1 MIILVAKG
9 RGRGRG
15 RGRGTRGGAR
25 DAGSSSSSDL
35 RRSNR
40 VKEKDHSYS
49 AEEEVEEEV
58 KEEVLA
64 SSQQIAFQP
73 SSASSQQ
80 IAFQPSSALPQQSLS
95 QQSSSQQS
103 LPQQSS
109 SQQSSS
115 QQSLSQQSSSQ
126 QSLPQRSLSQEPFSL
141 NVNLPSLQSNVNN
154 PPLIIDPTERDII
167 IRSRS
172 HTPVMDAKSM
182 NTMSEIMSPTATQQS
197 RRSTPSVEVPVPSR
211 VPSDD
216 RLGNIETMM
225 IKHGKQNRIIYEMQK
240 TTLEKISSLQT
251 QIKKINSDKSNEL
264 SPKVFNVSNNL
275 VCIILSH

>member
-9 RGRGRG
+9 RGKGRG

-40 VKEKDHSYS
+40 VKEKDRSYS
-49 AEEEVEEEV
+49 AEEEVE
-58 KEEVLA
+58 EEVLA

-103 LPQQSS
+103 L
-109 SQQSSS
+109 SQQSS
-115 QQSLSQQSSSQ
+115 SQQSSSQ

-182 NTMSEIMSPTATQQS
+182 NTMSEIMSPTTTQQS

-240 TTLEKISSLQT
+240 MTLEKISSLQT

>member
-9 RGRGRG
+9 RGRGGRGKGRGARG
-15 RGRGTRGGAR
+15 RGARGGAR
-25 DAGSSSSSDL
+25 GAGTSDL

-40 VKEKDHSYS
+40 VKEKDRSYN
-49 AEEEVEEEV
+49 AEEEVEEVE
-58 KEEVLA
+58 EEVILA
-64 SSQQIAFQP
+64 SSQQIAFKP
-73 SSASSQQ
+73 SSA
-80 IAFQPSSALPQQSLS
+80 
-95 QQSSSQQS
+95 

-115 QQSLSQQSSSQ
+115 QQSLAQQSSSQQSSSQQSSSQ
-126 QSLPQRSLSQEPFSL
+126 QSLPQRLSQEPFTL

-197 RRSTPSVEVPVPSR
+197 RRSTPTPTPSVEIPSR
-211 VPSDD
+211 VPSED
-216 RLGNIETMM
+216 RLGNIEAMM

-240 TTLEKISSLQT
+240 STLDKLSSLQA
-251 QIKKINSDKSNEL
+251 QVKKINSEKNNEL
-264 SPKVFNVSNNL
+264 SSKVFNVSNNL
-275 VCIILSH
+275 V